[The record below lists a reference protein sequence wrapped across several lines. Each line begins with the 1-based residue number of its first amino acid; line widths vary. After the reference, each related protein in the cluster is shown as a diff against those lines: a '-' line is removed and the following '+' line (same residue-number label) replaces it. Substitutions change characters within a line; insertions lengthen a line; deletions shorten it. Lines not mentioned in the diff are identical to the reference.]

1 MIARNLAL
9 SFLLA
14 CAPAAASAAGRVVS
28 ATGALTSGGVALAPG
43 DELPSTEVRLASGTA
58 TLAIDGGRFLV
69 TGPARFTPRRA
80 QFRLDLGG
88 LLTVLGRRAGRRFA
102 VRTPTA
108 VAAVR
113 GTDFYVSVGTKQEV
127 DVCICRGALRV
138 TAKNMEPLPMAAQDH
153 LNYRFWTA
161 KSETAREKS
170 PMIGHTDAE
179 LDALRALLAAEK
191 P

>member
-1 MIARNLAL
+1 MTRLTILAL
-9 SFLLA
+9 LA
-14 CAPAAASAAGRVVS
+14 ALAPAPASAAGRVLS
-28 ATGALTSGGVALAPG
+28 ATGALTSGDAAFKPG
-43 DELPSTEVRLASGTA
+43 DELPDAEVRLSSGTA
-58 TLAIDGGRFLV
+58 TLAIRGGRFLV
-69 TGPARFTPRRA
+69 TGPARFTPRTSR
-80 QFRLDLGG
+80 FRLDLGG
-88 LLTVLGRRAGRRFA
+88 LLSVLTRSAGRRFS
-102 VRTPTA
+102 VRTPVV

-127 DVCICRGALRV
+127 DVCICRGALEA
-138 TAKNMEPLPMAAQDH
+138 TAKGMEKLPMAAHDH

-179 LDALRALLAAEK
+179 LDALRALLAGEK